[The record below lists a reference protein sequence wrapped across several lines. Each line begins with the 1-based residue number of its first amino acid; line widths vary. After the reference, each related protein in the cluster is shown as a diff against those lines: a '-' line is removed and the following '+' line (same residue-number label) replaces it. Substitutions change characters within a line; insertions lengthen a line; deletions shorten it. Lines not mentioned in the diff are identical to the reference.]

1 MKYLS
6 ICIAALVL
14 LLAGCTTPQSKATAD
29 EAAVP
34 TLTVTIEPQRA
45 MVEAV
50 AGERFRVVSM
60 VPKGSSPE
68 TYDPTPQ
75 QLVRLG
81 QSRAYLR
88 IGYLGFEVAWMD
100 KLRQNAPDMALF
112 DLSQGIA
119 PIYESHA
126 DEAHASAHAAGIEP
140 HIWMSAVNA
149 RVMADNICRALT
161 TLDAA
166 HAEEFARRTDSL
178 KLVIDRTD
186 SVVRSLLPQH
196 STAFLIYHPSLSYFA
211 RDYGLQ
217 QISIEEGGKEPSPAH
232 LKELIER
239 SRAARPSVIFVQ
251 PEFDVR
257 NARTLAKDLHV
268 KIVTVNPL
276 SYDWA
281 DQMIQVAQHLREEAN
296 P

>member
-1 MKYLS
+1 
-6 ICIAALVL
+6 
-14 LLAGCTTPQSKATAD
+14 
-29 EAAVP
+29 
-34 TLTVTIEPQRA
+34 
-45 MVEAV
+45 
-50 AGERFRVVSM
+50 M